1 MRVNAVLCWLI
12 ATSVWVVQLV
22 VVFRPQ
28 ADIIRLAFPDWPVD
42 LEYQSYLRGIALA
55 DVVFLQPLLALTG
68 VGLWRMQ
75 RWGLVGGVAVAG
87 AAIYFGVLQ
96 VAAELFIGSQYHHL
110 YGMGALVVPFAG
122 TPLYELSNWVG
133 VLGWV
138 IYPALLGLYCFRT
151 LSRDR
156 PATEF

>member
-1 MRVNAVLCWLI
+1 MRINAVLCWLI
-12 ATSVWVVQLV
+12 AASVWIVQLV

-42 LEYQSYLRGIALA
+42 LEYQAYLRGIALA

-68 VGLWRMQ
+68 IGLWRMR

-87 AAIYFGVLQ
+87 AGVYFGIIQ
-96 VAAELFIGSQYHHL
+96 IAAESFIGSRYHL
-110 YGMGALVVPFAG
+110 YGMGALAVPFAD
-122 TPLYELSNWVG
+122 TSLHEMSNWMG

-138 IYPALLGLYCFRT
+138 IYPALLGLYCFRK
-151 LSRDR
+151 LLRK
-156 PATEF
+156 